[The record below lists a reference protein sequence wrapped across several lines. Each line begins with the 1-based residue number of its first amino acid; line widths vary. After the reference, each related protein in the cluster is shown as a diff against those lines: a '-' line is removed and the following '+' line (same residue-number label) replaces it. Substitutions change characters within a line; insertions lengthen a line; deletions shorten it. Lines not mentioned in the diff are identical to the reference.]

1 MKIITLSGVDGSGK
15 STQLTLLKDHLETSG
30 KRVAVFNAVEF
41 SLANRIVRFL
51 KGEKGFEPGKDKAV
65 TNASLVSVVIR
76 EKFLFLDFLRFRFLL
91 RRLKREGCDFLLS
104 DRFFSDSLVNLSYL
118 SDTWIIRLGIRF
130 LEALLPRADLAFFL
144 DIDPSIVM
152 TRDRAPEQGIDYLR
166 AKTALFK
173 EKISDWNLIS
183 IRADRPK
190 EIIAAEIA
198 GAIGPITDHH

>member
-41 SLANRIVRFL
+41 SLANRIARFL

-76 EKFLFLDFLRFRFLL
+76 EKFLFLDFLRFHFLL
-91 RRLKREGCDFLLS
+91 RTLKRKGTDCLIS
-104 DRFFSDSLVNLSYL
+104 DRSFYDSLINISYL
-118 SDTWIIRLGIRF
+118 SDTWIVRIGIRF
-130 LEALLPRADLAFFL
+130 LETSLPRADFAFFL
-144 DIDPSIVM
+144 DIDPNVVI
-152 TRDRAPEQGIDYLR
+152 TRDRAPEQGINYLR
-166 AKTALFK
+166 TKTALFK

-183 IRADRPK
+183 IRADQPK
-190 EIIAAEIA
+190 EAIATEIA
-198 GAIGPITDHH
+198 RIIGPITDHY